1 MATDFGALLAD
12 PLPDVAIV
20 TAAEGTLLHWN
31 KGAKAPIGDS
41 SAEALGRSLRDL
53 IASPACTLNCARN
66 GRRGI
71 DDR

>member
-12 PLPDVAIV
+12 PLPDAAIV

-31 KGAKAPIGDS
+31 KSAEATFGCS
-41 SAEALGRSLRDL
+41 VAEALGRSLSDL
-53 IASPACTLNCARN
+53 IVVRLHLESRANS
-66 GRRGI
+66 RRGI

>member
-12 PLPDVAIV
+12 PLPDAAIV

-41 SAEALGRSLRDL
+41 SAEALGRSRGTGS
-53 IASPACTLNCARN
+53 SPACNLNCARN
-66 GRRGI
+66 ARRGL
-71 DDR
+71 DDH